1 MISNKDIYSRTL
13 PYAKKH
19 KAERKL
25 QRERKITKR
34 KLQKTRVY
42 VNYITFDGP
51 SKTIIDIYYKLRNGK
66 EN

>member
-1 MISNKDIYSRTL
+1 MHVIRSGAQITFFFLIGNKDLYSRTL

-42 VNYITFDGP
+42 VNYIN
-51 SKTIIDIYYKLRNGK
+51 I
-66 EN
+66 